1 MAQNLITAQQIFHP
15 GFGHGARGEHQYHVD
30 INFYKPVDITVSS
43 CVVIC
48 YVTSSLLV

>member
-1 MAQNLITAQQIFHP
+1 LTSNRLVFQ

-43 CVVIC
+43 CVVKC
-48 YVTSSLLV
+48 YFVPVTG